1 MNTMW
6 KKKPGSRL
14 CKPGRYTGKEM
25 MKCILPQISE
35 ETIYSDK
42 DGGMSLELRV
52 HQNMKIVEVWL
63 TQKERKNKELQEQLV
78 RMYRE
83 YTAKKYK
90 VAQFHSGSDDLYAA
104 TRALLLFNRKRI
116 AELENLR
123 EKSPNLTGSYSGG
136 VSIQC

>member
-1 MNTMW
+1 M
-6 KKKPGSRL
+6 
-14 CKPGRYTGKEM
+14 
-25 MKCILPQISE
+25 
-35 ETIYSDK
+35 
-42 DGGMSLELRV
+42 ELRV

-63 TQKERKNKELQEQLV
+63 TQKERENKELQEQLA

-83 YTAKKYK
+83 YTEKKYK
-90 VAQFHSGSDDLYAA
+90 VAQFHSGTDDLYAA
-104 TRALLLFNRKRI
+104 TRDLLLFNRKRI